1 MSGLVMRI
9 GLISDTHVPSERF
22 PLWPQVYEAFR
33 GTDFI
38 FHLGDIFI
46 PAVLDWL
53 EAVAPVRAVRG
64 NNDSFDTGD
73 PRFQDRHI
81 LELGG
86 LKVGLIHILEPY
98 DRPVGWLL
106 DRYFG
111 QRLDVVVFGDTHYE
125 VVEERDGI
133 LFVNP
138 GSATYPRNMERRLG
152 TVGIL
157 EIEDGRARAEIVQLT

>member
-1 MSGLVMRI
+1 M
-9 GLISDTHVPSERF
+9 
-22 PLWPQVYEAFR
+22 
-33 GTDFI
+33 
-38 FHLGDIFI
+38 
-46 PAVLDWL
+46 
-53 EAVAPVRAVRG
+53 RAVRG

-73 PRFQDRHI
+73 PRFKDRHI

-98 DRPVGWLL
+98 DRPVDWLL

-125 VVEERDGI
+125 VVEEREGI

-138 GSATYPRNMERRLG
+138 GSATYPRNMERRLRSSPAR
-152 TVGIL
+152 VA
-157 EIEDGRARAEIVQLT
+157 GRWSPPVTELSPASDWRF